1 MEEKKKLEREK
12 TMFVL
17 LDKKGEVIKES
28 DSYLTL
34 STLKSYNPGSTILR
48 KVIPLAT
55 IADKLG
61 VEVHTMFDSE
71 IDKERSFKILT
82 LEDSPSLDVMEY
94 LTSCICAVTANIL
107 NKEDG
112 SKVVVYHVNHNRV
125 ADYEWV

>member
-34 STLKSYNPGSTILR
+34 STLKSYNPGSTIVR

-82 LEDSPSLDVMEY
+82 LEDSPSLDIMEY
-94 LTSCICAVTANIL
+94 LTSCMCAVTANIL

>member
-34 STLKSYNPGSTILR
+34 STLKSYNPGSTIVR

-94 LTSCICAVTANIL
+94 LTSCMCAVTANIL

>member
-34 STLKSYNPGSTILR
+34 STLKSYNPGSTIVR

-94 LTSCICAVTANIL
+94 LTSCMCAVTANIL
-107 NKEDG
+107 NKEDS

>member
-94 LTSCICAVTANIL
+94 LTSCMCAVTANIL

>member
-17 LDKKGEVIKES
+17 LDKNGEVIKES

-34 STLKSYNPGSTILR
+34 STLKSYNPGSTIVR

-71 IDKERSFKILT
+71 IDKERSFRILT
-82 LEDSPSLDVMEY
+82 LEDSPSLDIMEY
-94 LTSCICAVTANIL
+94 LTSCMCAVTANIL

>member
-17 LDKKGEVIKES
+17 LDKKEEVIKES

-34 STLKSYNPGSTILR
+34 STLKSYNPGSTIVR

-82 LEDSPSLDVMEY
+82 LEESPSLDIMEY
-94 LTSCICAVTANIL
+94 LTSCMCAVTANIL

>member
-71 IDKERSFKILT
+71 INKERSFKILT

-94 LTSCICAVTANIL
+94 LTSCMCAVTANIL

>member
-34 STLKSYNPGSTILR
+34 STLKSYNPGSTIIR

-94 LTSCICAVTANIL
+94 LTSCMCAVTANIL

>member
-1 MEEKKKLEREK
+1 MEEKKLEREEP
-12 TMFVL
+12 MFVL

-34 STLKSYNPGSTILR
+34 STLKSYNPGSTIVR

-82 LEDSPSLDVMEY
+82 IEDSPSLDVMEY
-94 LTSCICAVTANIL
+94 LTSCMCAVTANIL
-107 NKEDG
+107 NNEDG

-125 ADYEWV
+125 ADYEWI

>member
-1 MEEKKKLEREK
+1 MEEKKLEREEP
-12 TMFVL
+12 MFVL

-34 STLKSYNPGSTILR
+34 SMLKSYNPGSMIVR

-55 IADKLG
+55 IAEKLG
-61 VEVHTMFDSE
+61 IEVHTMFDSE

-94 LTSCICAVTANIL
+94 LTSCMCAVTANIL

>member
-34 STLKSYNPGSTILR
+34 STLKSYNPGYTIVR

-94 LTSCICAVTANIL
+94 LTSCMCAVTANIL

>member
-34 STLKSYNPGSTILR
+34 STLKSYNPGSTIVR
-48 KVIPLAT
+48 MVIPLAT

-61 VEVHTMFDSE
+61 VEVHAMFDSE

-82 LEDSPSLDVMEY
+82 LEDSPSLDIMEY
-94 LTSCICAVTANIL
+94 LTSCMCAVTANIL

>member
-12 TMFVL
+12 TMLVL

-94 LTSCICAVTANIL
+94 LTSCMCAVTANIL

>member
-34 STLKSYNPGSTILR
+34 STLKSYNPGSTIVR

-82 LEDSPSLDVMEY
+82 LEDSLSLDVMEY
-94 LTSCICAVTANIL
+94 LTSCMCAVTANIL